1 VKTRF
6 SETFANTG
14 EVIDTSGMRDEF
26 GNIVK
31 RIKDAIPPVKQGRK
45 IAIVKDEGEEPE
57 KKAPKPTASVQSAA
71 LGGFAQ
77 SMNMLFGRSANAG
90 LLEENKRQ
98 TDLLKKIEEKT
109 VKQKPAKD
117 PAPAEAVFA

>member
-1 VKTRF
+1 MPLHTKSNERLEFVGDGVLECITKYYLYRRF
-6 SETFANTG
+6 PKENEGFMT
-14 EVIDTSGMRDEF
+14 E
-26 GNIVK
+26 K
-31 RIKDAIPPVKQGRK
+31 K